1 MGRIAVT
8 GSVAFD
14 TIMVFPG
21 RFGDHILPEKT
32 HLINVSF
39 LVNRLERRRGGTAA
53 NIAYTLALLGER
65 PLLCAAVGSD
75 FTEYG
80 ASLSRTGVDTSAAL
94 GCDDVPT
101 ASCFITTDLADNQI
115 TAFFPGAMARAAD
128 IDLRTL
134 EDVEHVVVAPDSPDG
149 MTAHIA
155 QARQMGARLV
165 FAPAQQI
172 PSISDETLVAGL
184 DAAWLVVGNDYELEL
199 VRNRTG
205 RDIAE
210 LARHS
215 IVALTQGAGGSQL
228 HVGGEV
234 VMVAATAPR
243 RVVDPTGAGD
253 AYIAGLLTGLRRGLE
268 PAQAGRMGS
277 LAATYAVEQQ
287 GPQAHRFTPAEFV
300 ARYGEVFGA
309 EPSLALAPAAEP
321 GGIRPRAAA
330 RSSRGTSSTPPPAGL
345 RRRTPPGR

>member
-53 NIAYTLALLGER
+53 NISHTLAMLGER

-80 ASLSRTGVDTSAAL
+80 AALSRTGVDTSSTL

-101 ASCFITTDLADNQI
+101 ASCFITTDLEDNQI

-128 IDLRTL
+128 IDLRAL
-134 EDVEHVVVAPDSPDG
+134 EDIEHVVVTPDSPDG
-149 MTAHIA
+149 MAAHIA
-155 QARQMGARLV
+155 QAREMGARLI

-172 PSISDETLVAGL
+172 PSIADETLVAGL

-205 RDIAE
+205 RDVAD

-215 IVALTQGAGGSQL
+215 IVALTRGARGSQIFA
-228 HVGGEV
+228 GTEV
-234 VMVAATAPR
+234 VTVPAVPPL

-253 AYIAGLLTGLRRGLE
+253 AYIAGLLAGLRRGLE
-268 PAQAGRMGS
+268 LAPAGRMAT
-277 LAATYAVEQQ
+277 LAATYAVEHQ
-287 GPQAHRFTPAEFV
+287 GPQAHRFTPAEFSD
-300 ARYGEVFGA
+300 RYREVFGG
-309 EPSLALAPAAEP
+309 EPAA
-321 GGIRPRAAA
+321 AASGA
-330 RSSRGTSSTPPPAGL
+330 
-345 RRRTPPGR
+345 RTPAAGASQPG

>member
-21 RFGDHILPEKT
+21 RFSEHILPDKT

-75 FTEYG
+75 FAEYG
-80 ASLSRTGVDTSAAL
+80 AALSRAGVDTSAAL

-101 ASCFITTDLADNQI
+101 ASCFITTDHDDNQI

-128 IDLRTL
+128 IDLRLT
-134 EDVEHVVVAPDSPDG
+134 EGVEHVVVAPDAPDG
-149 MTAHIA
+149 MAVHIE
-155 QARQMGARLV
+155 QACEIGAKLV

-172 PSISDETLVAGL
+172 PAIADSTLRAGL
-184 DAAWLVVGNDYELEL
+184 DNAWLVVGNDYEIEL

-205 RDIAE
+205 RDVRALAE
-210 LARHS
+210 RS
-215 IVALTQGAGGSQL
+215 IVALTRGGRGSEL
-228 HVGGEV
+228 HQGGEV
-234 VMVAATAPR
+234 VEVPAVPAR
-243 RVVDPTGAGD
+243 QVVDPTGAGD
-253 AYIAGLLTGLRRGLE
+253 AYIAGLLAGLRRGLGLE
-268 PAQAGRMGS
+268 GAGRMAA
-277 LAATYAVEQQ
+277 LAATHAVEHH
-287 GPQAHRFTPAEFV
+287 GPQAHRFTLSEFAARHRV
-300 ARYGEVFGA
+300 AFGA
-309 EPSLALAPAAEP
+309 EL
-321 GGIRPRAAA
+321 AAA
-330 RSSRGTSSTPPPAGL
+330 VPAG
-345 RRRTPPGR
+345 

>member
-53 NIAYTLALLGER
+53 NISYTLALLGER
-65 PLLCAAVGSD
+65 PMLCAAVGSD

-101 ASCFITTDLADNQI
+101 ASCFITTDLDDNQI
-115 TAFFPGAMARAAD
+115 TAFFPGAMARAVD
-128 IDLRTL
+128 IDLRAL
-134 EDVEHVVVAPDSPDG
+134 EDVEHVVVTPDSPDG
-149 MTAHIA
+149 MATHIA
-155 QARQMGARLV
+155 QAREMGARLV

-172 PSISDETLVAGL
+172 PSIGDDTLLAGL

-205 RDIAE
+205 RDVAD
-210 LARHS
+210 LARTS
-215 IVALTQGAGGSQL
+215 IVALTQGARGSQL
-228 HVGGEV
+228 HAGGEV
-234 VMVAATAPR
+234 VTVPAVTPR
-243 RVVDPTGAGD
+243 RTVDPTGAGD
-253 AYIAGLLTGLRRGLE
+253 AYLAGLLAGLRRDLDLSR
-268 PAQAGRMGS
+268 AGRVAS
-277 LAATYAVEQQ
+277 LAATHAVEQQ
-287 GPQAHRFTPAEFV
+287 GPQAHRFTPADFA
-300 ARYGEVFGA
+300 ARYRDIFGLDPA
-309 EPSLALAPAAEP
+309 VAAAFGPENGREQPAAGSRSGRAGSGP
-321 GGIRPRAAA
+321 AAPR
-330 RSSRGTSSTPPPAGL
+330 
-345 RRRTPPGR
+345 

>member
-21 RFGDHILPEKT
+21 RFGDHILPAKT

-80 ASLSRTGVDTSAAL
+80 ASLSRTGVDTSASL

-101 ASCFITTDLADNQI
+101 ASCFITTDLDDNQI

-128 IDLRTL
+128 IDLRAL
-134 EDVEHVVVAPDSPDG
+134 EDLEHVVVAPDSPDG
-149 MTAHIA
+149 MQAHIA
-155 QARQMGARLV
+155 QARELGVKLV

-172 PSISDETLVAGL
+172 PSIGDETLLAGL

-205 RDIAE
+205 RSVADLAE
-210 LARHS
+210 RS
-215 IVALTQGAGGSQL
+215 IVALTQGARGSWL
-228 HVGGEV
+228 HAGGEV
-234 VMVAATAPR
+234 VEVAAVPPV

-253 AYIAGLLTGLRRGLE
+253 AYLAGLMAGLRRGLDL
-268 PAQAGRMGS
+268 AAAGRMAA
-277 LAATYAVEQQ
+277 LAATYAVEHQ
-287 GPQAHRFTPAEFV
+287 GPQAHRFTPAEFA
-300 ARYGEVFGA
+300 ARYREVFGA
-309 EPSLALAPAAEP
+309 RAP
-321 GGIRPRAAA
+321 
-330 RSSRGTSSTPPPAGL
+330 RSDQTAAGL
-345 RRRTPPGR
+345 G

>member
-1 MGRIAVT
+1 MLGSLRRAPQLTERHRPILAYCEAAAGPGSSGTTYPWRMGRIAVT

-21 RFGDHILPEKT
+21 RFSDHILPAKT

-39 LVNRLERRRGGTAA
+39 LVDRLERRRGGTAA

-80 ASLSRTGVDTSAAL
+80 GALSRSGVDTSAAL

-101 ASCFITTDLADNQI
+101 ASCFITTDLEDNQI

-128 IDLRTL
+128 IDLRSL
-134 EDVEHVVVAPDSPDG
+134 DDVEHVVVAPDAPEG
-149 MTAHIA
+149 MAAHIA
-155 QARQMGARLV
+155 QAREMGARLV

-172 PSISDETLVAGL
+172 PSIGDETLAAGL
-184 DAAWLVVGNDYELEL
+184 DSAWLVVGNDYELEL

-205 RDIAE
+205 RDVTE
-210 LARHS
+210 LARRCM
-215 IVALTQGAGGSQL
+215 VALTQGARGSQI

-234 VMVAATAPR
+234 VEVPAAPAR

-253 AYIAGLLTGLRRGLE
+253 AYIAGLLAGLRRGLGLAE
-268 PAQAGRMGS
+268 AGRMAS

-287 GPQAHRFTPAEFV
+287 GPQTHGFTPAEFS
-300 ARYGEVFGA
+300 ARFREVFGA
-309 EPSLALAPAAEP
+309 EPAVT
-321 GGIRPRAAA
+321 G
-330 RSSRGTSSTPPPAGL
+330 
-345 RRRTPPGR
+345 

>member
-14 TIMVFPG
+14 TIMAFPG
-21 RFGDHILPEKT
+21 RFGDHTLPEKT

-80 ASLSRTGVDTSAAL
+80 ASLSQAGVDTSASL

-101 ASCFITTDLADNQI
+101 ASCFITTDLDDNQI

-128 IDLRTL
+128 IDLRAL
-134 EDVEHVVVAPDSPDG
+134 EDVDHVVITPDSPDG
-149 MTAHIA
+149 MAVHIA
-155 QARQMGARLV
+155 QARGMAARLV

-172 PSISDETLVAGL
+172 PSIDDETLVAGL

-205 RDIAE
+205 RDVTQ
-210 LARHS
+210 LARRS
-215 IVALTQGAGGSQL
+215 IVALTQGARGSQL
-228 HVGGEV
+228 HAGGEV
-234 VMVAATAPR
+234 VTVPAVPPR

-253 AYIAGLLTGLRRGLE
+253 AYLAGLLAGLRRGLDL
-268 PAQAGRMGS
+268 ARAGRVAS
-277 LAATYAVEQQ
+277 LAATHAVEQQ
-287 GPQAHRFTPAEFV
+287 GPQAHRFTPAGFA
-300 ARYGEVFGA
+300 ARYCEVFGSDAAVATSFGEQAGA
-309 EPSLALAPAAEP
+309 EQTACPVGS
-321 GGIRPRAAA
+321 A
-330 RSSRGTSSTPPPAGL
+330 RSRSAPVVPSATVRHSAS
-345 RRRTPPGR
+345 

>member
-80 ASLSRTGVDTSAAL
+80 GSLSRSGVDTSAAL

-101 ASCFITTDLADNQI
+101 ASCFITTDLEDNQI

-128 IDLRTL
+128 IDLRAL
-134 EDVEHVVVAPDSPDG
+134 EDVDHVVVAPDSPDG
-149 MTAHIA
+149 MAAHIA
-155 QARQMGARLV
+155 QAREMGARLV

-172 PSISDETLVAGL
+172 PSIGDDTLVAGL

-205 RDIAE
+205 RDVAD
-210 LARHS
+210 LAARS
-215 IVALTQGAGGSQL
+215 IVALTQGARGSQL
-228 HVGGEV
+228 HAGGEV
-234 VMVAATAPR
+234 VTIPAVPPR
-243 RVVDPTGAGD
+243 RMVDPTGAGD
-253 AYIAGLLTGLRRGLE
+253 AYIAGLLAGLRRGLG
-268 PAQAGRMGS
+268 PAQAGRVAS
-277 LAATYAVEQQ
+277 LAATHAVEQQ
-287 GPQAHRFTPAEFV
+287 GPQAHRFTPAEFA
-300 ARYGEVFGA
+300 ARYGEVFGTDPA
-309 EPSLALAPAAEP
+309 VATAFGPATGEPPSGRPAKTSAS
-321 GGIRPRAAA
+321 GRAV
-330 RSSRGTSSTPPPAGL
+330 GTRETTSW
-345 RRRTPPGR
+345 

>member
-21 RFGDHILPEKT
+21 RFGDHILPAKT

-80 ASLSRTGVDTSAAL
+80 ASLSRTGVDTSASL

-101 ASCFITTDLADNQI
+101 ASCFITTDLDDNQI

-128 IDLRTL
+128 IDLRAL
-134 EDVEHVVVAPDSPDG
+134 EDLEHVVVAPDSPDG
-149 MTAHIA
+149 METHIA
-155 QARQMGARLV
+155 QARELGVKLV

-172 PSISDETLVAGL
+172 PSIGDETLIAGL

-205 RDIAE
+205 RSVADLAE
-210 LARHS
+210 RS
-215 IVALTQGAGGSQL
+215 IVALTQGAHGSRL
-228 HVGGEV
+228 HAGGEV
-234 VMVAATAPR
+234 VEVAAVPPL

-253 AYIAGLLTGLRRGLE
+253 AYLAGLMAGLRRDLDL
-268 PAQAGRMGS
+268 ASAGRMAS
-277 LAATYAVEQQ
+277 LAATYAVEHQ
-287 GPQAHRFTPAEFV
+287 GPQAHRFTPAEFT
-300 ARYGEVFGA
+300 ARYREVFGGT
-309 EPSLALAPAAEP
+309 PAPV
-321 GGIRPRAAA
+321 
-330 RSSRGTSSTPPPAGL
+330 
-345 RRRTPPGR
+345 

>member
-21 RFGDHILPEKT
+21 RFSDHILTDKT

-80 ASLSRTGVDTSAAL
+80 ASLSRSGVDTSAVL

-101 ASCFITTDLADNQI
+101 ASCFITTDHEDNQI
-115 TAFFPGAMARAAD
+115 TAFFPGAMARAVD
-128 IDLRTL
+128 IDLRFT
-134 EDVEHVVVAPDSPDG
+134 EGVEHVVVAPDAPDG
-149 MTAHIA
+149 MAAHIA
-155 QARQMGARLV
+155 QAREMGVKLV

-172 PSISDETLVAGL
+172 PAIADSTLVAGL

-199 VRNRTG
+199 VRNRVG
-205 RDIAE
+205 RDIEALAE
-210 LARHS
+210 RSL
-215 IVALTQGAGGSQL
+215 VALTRGARGSEIHGHGQ
-228 HVGGEV
+228 VIRV
-234 VMVAATAPR
+234 PAVPAR
-243 RVVDPTGAGD
+243 QVVDPTGAGD
-253 AYIAGLLTGLRRGLE
+253 AYIAGLLAGLRRHLDLE
-268 PAQAGRMGS
+268 LAGRMGS
-277 LAATYAVEQQ
+277 LAATYAVEQH
-287 GPQAHRFTPAEFV
+287 GPQAHRFSLAEFA
-300 ARYGEVFGA
+300 ARYRGVFGREMA
-309 EPSLALAPAAEP
+309 EAV
-321 GGIRPRAAA
+321 
-330 RSSRGTSSTPPPAGL
+330 
-345 RRRTPPGR
+345 

>member
-21 RFGDHILPEKT
+21 RFSDHILPDKT

-53 NIAYTLALLGER
+53 NIAHTLAMLGEH

-75 FTEYG
+75 FSDYG
-80 ASLSRTGVDTSAAL
+80 AALSRTGVDTSAAL

-101 ASCFITTDLADNQI
+101 ASCFITTDLEDNQI

-128 IDLRTL
+128 IDLRSL
-134 EDVEHVVVAPDSPDG
+134 EDIEHVVVAPDSPEG
-149 MTAHIA
+149 MAAHIA
-155 QARQMGARLV
+155 QARAMGANLV

-205 RDIAE
+205 RDVAD
-210 LARHS
+210 LAQHS
-215 IVALTQGAGGSQL
+215 MVALTQGSRGSQIYA
-228 HVGGEV
+228 GEEV
-234 VMVAATAPR
+234 VTVPAIPAR
-243 RVVDPTGAGD
+243 RMVDPTGAGD
-253 AYIAGLLTGLRRGLE
+253 AYIAGLLAGLRRGLTLVE
-268 PAQAGRMGS
+268 AGQMGS

-287 GPQAHRFTPAEFV
+287 GTQGHRFTQEEFASRYAEAFGSPV
-300 ARYGEVFGA
+300 AAV
-309 EPSLALAPAAEP
+309 S
-321 GGIRPRAAA
+321 
-330 RSSRGTSSTPPPAGL
+330 
-345 RRRTPPGR
+345 